1 MPSVNAAAPA
11 STSDTRPTPIA
22 RTTAIVRVSASA
34 GERPRCSS
42 QVNIGAARA
51 ARNNPRPMGA
61 TTGASHPMR
70 NSASPTI
77 THATSVANRLVLPLT
92 QRGTSVV
99 PGPSPDGS
107 FGITGSTSPPAA
119 AMSPSGARRGHRL
132 ELGGGRQH
140 GLAAA
145 DDLEQDPCER
155 DRQEPG
161 VQPEQEHTGGDQAL
175 PRVPGDRRQTSDVQ
189 EFGYAG
195 PARRDRDD
203 RDDPDERIDGDDLA
217 GTHDVIRYA
226 GDPER
231 RDERDTPRD
240 LREDRRRERRESTP
254 MDDLAEGLLEMVDRP
269 EDVWLLLP
277 PEALEDRGN
286 EAAEEAP
293 EAIGG

>member
-1 MPSVNAAAPA
+1 
-11 STSDTRPTPIA
+11 
-22 RTTAIVRVSASA
+22 
-34 GERPRCSS
+34 
-42 QVNIGAARA
+42 
-51 ARNNPRPMGA
+51 
-61 TTGASHPMR
+61 
-70 NSASPTI
+70 
-77 THATSVANRLVLPLT
+77 
-92 QRGTSVV
+92 
-99 PGPSPDGS
+99 
-107 FGITGSTSPPAA
+107 PPAA

-132 ELGGGRQH
+132 QLGRGRQH

-145 DDLEQDPCER
+145 EDREQDAYQR
-155 DRQEPG
+155 DRQG
-161 VQPEQEHTGGDQAL
+161 RAGHREQEHTGGDQAL

-195 PARRDRDD
+195 PARRDRAD
-203 RDDPDERIDGDDLA
+203 RDDPEERIDGDDLA

-254 MDDLAEGLLEMVDRP
+254 MDDLAEGLLEVVDRP

-277 PEALEDRGN
+277 SEALEDRGN

-293 EAIGG
+293 EAIGGWLRNYDDEHKAGGA